1 MFEHAT
7 EALGNRGLART
18 RGAREPK
25 VEVQRLREREREG
38 ATGPLAEVGIRI
50 NIALQVGR
58 LISMEADGDMG

>member
-38 ATGPLAEVGIRI
+38 ATGPL
-50 NIALQVGR
+50 LS
-58 LISMEADGDMG
+58 LIHI